1 MEKERKSSKQYGSLE
16 RTTWDRK
23 PDEKAEE
30 DIVSMADS
38 TITIDHI
45 EGELFRI
52 ERIRDVLVRRES
64 ELRYMMDDIQLCKE
78 ITRLKKELQKL
89 VSVSDTDKSN
99 EDRQREEELL
109 QQIHKLVET
118 RDFLVDDVEFERL
131 REREEDK
138 EMADFLQSK
147 FPKTLKKKDITE
159 DRRMTSKAQQTSSTP
174 FVTKTG
180 LTLLKECCGFTCS
193 VM

>member
-1 MEKERKSSKQYGSLE
+1 MEKERRSSKLYGSLE
-16 RTTWDRK
+16 CTKRDADAANT
-23 PDEKAEE
+23 AED

-38 TITIDHI
+38 TITVDDI
-45 EGELFRI
+45 EGELFKI
-52 ERIRDVLVRRES
+52 ERIRDILVRRES

-78 ITRLKKELQKL
+78 ITRLKQELQKL
-89 VSVSDTDKSN
+89 VSIPDKDKSN
-99 EDRQREEELL
+99 EDRQKEEELL

-138 EMADFLQSK
+138 EMADFLQSRL
-147 FPKTLKKKDITE
+147 PKNIKKKNATQG
-159 DRRMTSKAQQTSSTP
+159 RKLTSRAQQTSP

-193 VM
+193 IM